1 MSQILFDMI
10 WTGMN
15 IILILAVSVFVFW
28 ILRSIYKK
36 RESSKN
42 SISHR

>member
-1 MSQILFDMI
+1 MNQILFDII

-36 RESSKN
+36 R
-42 SISHR
+42 